1 MANLT
6 LKSKSFCSLSHNTNT
21 QTSVFKTTTSFKNN
35 SLPFLHSGNSLKF
48 RVWCGIKEKENVKES
63 ESVPDELT
71 GLKRADKLEPKRGSS
86 LDFEQGFGND
96 SGSSEVG
103 FYRKWPPWKNIPQRY
118 KLIGSTSLAFV
129 ICNMDKVNL
138 SIAIIPYVSPIWM
151 ECINGWVSAI
161 ILLLGVCFEPITRR
175 LALPRFLVGVQDFTV
190 SYLTSSPIHSLTL
203 VKKVLQIGVLTWSV
217 ATALLPLLAGY
228 MPGFVLSRVLVGIGE
243 GVSPSA
249 ATDLIARSIPLE
261 ERSRAVAFVFGG
273 LSVGSVT
280 GLLLAPPL
288 IQNFGWASVFFIFG
302 FLGIAW
308 FLGFRYLEEGQASFS
323 AIPTSRSHSIYS
335 EKSSSNALA
344 ELGSSLKDV
353 PWKAFFQTPAVW
365 AMIYAHFCGSWGHYT
380 CLSWLPSYFSEE
392 LSLNLTE
399 AAWVSILPPLASVFR
414 DQHCCTAC

>member
-21 QTSVFKTTTSFKNN
+21 QTSVFKNN
-35 SLPFLHSGNSLKF
+35 NLIQEQFFAFPSLWKQLEVQGLV
-48 RVWCGIKEKENVKES
+48 RDLGMIVGLVKW
-63 ESVPDELT
+63 
-71 GLKRADKLEPKRGSS
+71 
-86 LDFEQGFGND
+86 
-96 SGSSEVG
+96 G

-175 LALPRFLVGVQDFTV
+175 LACQDFWWETPAMGHH
-190 SYLTSSPIHSLTL
+190 LFNLQ
-203 VKKVLQIGVLTWSV
+203 KVLQIGVLTWSV

-323 AIPTSRSHSIYS
+323 AIPTSRDNDFPLEVILGSHSIYS

-399 AAWVSILPPLASVFR
+399 AAWVSILPSLGFSFS
-414 DQHCCTAC
+414 